1 MGTHLLFNI
10 IPLLIYHLVHLVLP
24 EDPMSFCFLAKTIAQ
39 TLAWQL
45 WEHPHDAR
53 SKRFKCFK
61 KPKKNM
67 VSKAIQDKTIKQ
79 TITKKF
85 PSYLVLALVAPFK
98 VGCCVDIKLHHF
110 LHPIQRAPRFLA
122 LQGAFLDNP
131 AVRFN
136 SDSFSI
142 GIDNHASRCMTNA
155 PPFSRISTSSTT
167 LGR

>member
-1 MGTHLLFNI
+1 MLVACMAGPFDTGQQIGTHLLFNI

-45 WEHPHDAR
+45 WEHPHDAH

-85 PSYLVLALVAPFK
+85 PSYLVPPSRLVVASILNSTISFIPSRGLHGSWHSK
-98 VGCCVDIKLHHF
+98 VLF
-110 LHPIQRAPRFLA
+110 LTIQ
-122 LQGAFLDNP
+122 Q
-131 AVRFN
+131 
-136 SDSFSI
+136 SDSTRTRFPS
-142 GIDNHASRCMTNA
+142 G
-155 PPFSRISTSSTT
+155 STT
-167 LGR
+167 MHHDA